1 MTTLPRWRKSSY
13 SGQESHCIELSRR
26 TGQLRDSKD
35 PGGPA
40 LRADVTAFLRAVKN
54 GRFDRN

>member
-1 MTTLPRWRKSSY
+1 MTMRPRWRKSSY
-13 SGQESHCIELSRR
+13 SGQESHCVELSRC

-40 LRADVTAFLRAVKN
+40 LRADVAVFVRAVQQ
-54 GRFDRN
+54 GRFDR